1 MEAMVAG
8 LKEMLA
14 IQAAHGEMLRQ
25 LLEAATAEPDSD
37 FGELLRR
44 LVEHD
49 DAHAKALAHVQT
61 SIDVLPTVLRRQ
73 PAV

>member
-1 MEAMVAG
+1 MVAG

-14 IQAAHGEMLRQ
+14 IQAAQGEMLRQ
-25 LLEAATAEPDSD
+25 LLEAATAEPDSG

-61 SIDVLPTVLRRQ
+61 SIDVLPTVLCRQ